1 MSLAGFSDEKPH
13 KTALLDT
20 ISSLDML
27 VKHQKNISSA
37 NALPLINKPDED
49 LNLKNTYVHG
59 PMQIAYLSHSKNI
72 LVTNGPEVKV
82 FSKEP
87 T

>member
-13 KTALLDT
+13 KTALVDT
-20 ISSLDML
+20 LSSLEML
-27 VKHQKNISSA
+27 VKHQKNIGYSSP
-37 NALPLINKPDED
+37 LPLLNKPED
-49 LNLKNTYVHG
+49 DFNLKNTYVHG
-59 PMQIAYLSHSKNI
+59 PTQIAYLSHTKNV

-82 FSKEP
+82 FSKEL